1 MIFEKLKNKKIIL
14 ASQSPRRHHLLKSV
28 GLEFD
33 ILSGLETDES
43 FPDDMPINEV
53 PIYLAKKKAD
63 TYQSFIDEK
72 TILITADTIV
82 RIKDR
87 ILNKPDDYEDALK
100 MLKTLS
106 GNKHTVITG
115 VCISTK
121 DTQKSFNSYTD
132 VYFEKLEH
140 DEMEY
145 YIKNF
150 KPFDKAGAYGIQEW
164 IGYIGIKKIEGSY
177 FNVMGLPV
185 QKLYEEL
192 KTVIKN

>member
-1 MIFEKLKNKKIIL
+1 MILKNLQNKKIIL
-14 ASQSPRRHHLLKSV
+14 ASQSPRRHHLLKSI

-33 ILSGLETDES
+33 ILSGIETDES
-43 FPDDMPINEV
+43 FPADMAVDKV
-53 PIYLAKKKAD
+53 PLYLAKKKAE
-63 TYQSFIDEK
+63 TFQSFVDEK

-82 RIKDR
+82 SFGND
-87 ILNKPDDYEDALK
+87 ILNKPQNSEDAIK
-100 MLKTLS
+100 MLKILS

-115 VCISTK
+115 VCITAK
-121 DTQKSFNSYTD
+121 NKQKLFNAFTD
-132 VYFEKLEH
+132 VFFDNLN
-140 DEMEY
+140 DEEIKY
-145 YIKNF
+145 YINNF

-192 KTVIKN
+192 KYF

>member
-1 MIFEKLKNKKIIL
+1 MILKNLQNKKIIL
-14 ASQSPRRHHLLKSV
+14 ASQSPRRHHLLKSI

-33 ILSGLETDES
+33 ILSGIETDES
-43 FPDDMPINEV
+43 FPADMPVDKIPV
-53 PIYLAKKKAD
+53 YLAKKKAE
-63 TYQSFIDEK
+63 TFQSFVDEK

-82 RIKDR
+82 SIGND
-87 ILNKPDDYEDALK
+87 ILNKPQNYDDAVK
-100 MLKTLS
+100 MLKILS

-115 VCISTK
+115 VCITAK
-121 DTQKSFNSYTD
+121 NKQKCFNAFTD
-132 VYFEKLEH
+132 VFFDNLS
-140 DEMEY
+140 DEEIKY
-145 YIKNF
+145 YIDNF

-192 KTVIKN
+192 KYF